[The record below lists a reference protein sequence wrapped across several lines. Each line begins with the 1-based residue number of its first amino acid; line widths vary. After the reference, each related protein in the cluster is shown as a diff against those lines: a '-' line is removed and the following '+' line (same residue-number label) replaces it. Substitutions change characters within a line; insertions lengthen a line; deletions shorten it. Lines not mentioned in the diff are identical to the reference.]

1 MKQIYFKNSCRSDKL
16 QPLKVTYFSIP
27 KKKKVSETKNKFTYM
42 YITLKLE
49 KDRKLTI
56 TFLYMSIKNTYF

>member
-42 YITLKLE
+42 
-49 KDRKLTI
+49 
-56 TFLYMSIKNTYF
+56 